1 MLGGSFGFASIAL
14 SMSFS
19 SFILGC
25 AVGPTSQKI
34 ELVGKSQMLPKQ
46 LGIYLILVYWQ
57 KLSVISGNGLIHEMH
72 CGQSSLF
79 SPSRAQDGQGWT
91 RQVCLPVHQWQAQA
105 PAPRESPAG
114 SRQVP
119 RGVLRCEAGRPP
131 LPQVLCTGTGVSLNP

>member
-57 KLSVISGNGLIHEMH
+57 KLSVASGNEIINDVYSGL
-72 CGQSSLF
+72 CFLLS
-79 SPSRAQDGQGWT
+79 
-91 RQVCLPVHQWQAQA
+91 
-105 PAPRESPAG
+105 
-114 SRQVP
+114 
-119 RGVLRCEAGRPP
+119 
-131 LPQVLCTGTGVSLNP
+131 TGGVSS